1 MSESR
6 SIGFYQAIPFLE
18 FLPMNE
24 EDLKFIET
32 EERLFQATVESLS
45 EQLPKVRASKISANL
60 EAREMTRQLTNVR
73 NEEERQALASD
84 EEVAHQIFDI
94 RKENDKAL
102 LELIQEPYFGRV
114 VTSEDD
120 GREVSFLV
128 GKKSN
133 IEAGIVDWRNGP
145 LSSLYFNYQEGEEF
159 FEVINNLERSGRIK
173 VRRSYR
179 IESGKLVQ
187 IDTPECV
194 FLRGE
199 TGWEKLDMD
208 SQEAASRSRGYHSR
222 EKKLPNIL
230 SLITPDQFAMITTDV
245 GKPVIIQGS
254 AGSGKTTVAL
264 HRLAWLL
271 HKENSPARPEST
283 RVLMMNKSL
292 QAYVVSTLPS
302 MGIEGVGTLTFNNWA
317 MSLIRQATQ
326 GKAFFRYRDLPGFI
340 EEIKFSEE
348 ILNVL
353 SAFVQRQRE
362 ELDHSVRD
370 RFMNQPEIMNIWQG
384 RAPQEII
391 PNLREVIFE
400 IESSNLRQEVKN
412 STKTFFRSKLMKLED
427 YVEDMYSLF
436 TDSEFLLNNL
446 NGKPKLQSHLKFL
459 RKSTFRN
466 KKDKCLDYF
475 DLPLILRIIQLKNGG
490 LPGKSGEVALMD
502 HLVIDEA
509 QDFGAVEFAVMIN
522 SVHDKSQVTI
532 VGDVGQKILTS
543 RKFIGWEKIIETLEM
558 GREDLIRLEVS
569 YRCTAPIMTLA
580 RKVEGRPKKMEG
592 RPGRFPDWYHAG
604 DKDDFLEKL
613 AQWIKVLRTDNP
625 NTLVAL
631 VCRYPK
637 QARELKEDLEEMV
650 PGGLRLG
657 HREQFSFEPGVI
669 VTNVHQ
675 VKGLEFDAVA
685 VIEPSEEH
693 YPHFKLESRNMLYVA
708 VTRAQ
713 DDLLL
718 IGNRPFTKILQ

>member
-1 MSESR
+1 
-6 SIGFYQAIPFLE
+6 
-18 FLPMNE
+18 MNE

-32 EERLFQATVESLS
+32 EERLYQKTVDSLA
-45 EQLPKVRASKISANL
+45 EQLPRVRASKISANL

-84 EEVAHQIFDI
+84 EEVAHQVFDI

-102 LELIQEPYFGRV
+102 LELLQEPYFGRV

-145 LSSLYFNYQEGEEF
+145 LSSLYFNYQQGDEF

-173 VRRSYR
+173 IRRSYR
-179 IESGKLVQ
+179 IVSGKLVQ
-187 IDTPECV
+187 IDTPEGV
-194 FLRGE
+194 FLKDEDGC
-199 TGWEKLDMD
+199 WEKLDTD
-208 SQEAASRSRGYHSR
+208 SQEAASRSRGFHSK

-230 SLITPDQFAMITTDV
+230 SLITSDQFEMITTDV

-302 MGIEGVGTLTFNNWA
+302 MGIEGVGTLTFNGWA
-317 MSLIRQATQ
+317 MSLIRQATR
-326 GKAFFRYRDLPGFI
+326 GKAFFRYRDLPSFI

-348 ILNVL
+348 ILDVL
-353 SAFVQRQRE
+353 SAFVERQKR
-362 ELDHSVRD
+362 ELDRAVRD
-370 RFMNQPEIMNIWQG
+370 KFMSQPEIMKIWQG
-384 RAPQEII
+384 RAPQAII
-391 PNLREVIFE
+391 PGLREVIYD
-400 IESSNLRQEVKN
+400 IDISDLRQEVKN
-412 STKTFFRSKLMKLED
+412 TVKSFFRSKLMELED
-427 YVEDMYSLF
+427 YVEDMYALF
-436 TDSEFLLNNL
+436 TDSEFLMKNL
-446 NGKPKLQSHLKFL
+446 NGRSKLQSHLKFL

-475 DLPLILRIIQLKNGG
+475 DLPLILRIIQIKNGG
-490 LPGKSGEVALMD
+490 LVGKNGEVTLMD

-522 SVHDKSQVTI
+522 AVRDKSHVTI

-543 RKFIGWEKIIETLEM
+543 RKFIGWDKIIETLEM
-558 GREDLIRLEVS
+558 DKEDLIRLEVS
-569 YRCTAPIMTLA
+569 YR
-580 RKVEGRPKKMEG
+580 
-592 RPGRFPDWYHAG
+592 
-604 DKDDFLEKL
+604 
-613 AQWIKVLRTDNP
+613 
-625 NTLVAL
+625 
-631 VCRYPK
+631 
-637 QARELKEDLEEMV
+637 
-650 PGGLRLG
+650 
-657 HREQFSFEPGVI
+657 
-669 VTNVHQ
+669 
-675 VKGLEFDAVA
+675 
-685 VIEPSEEH
+685 
-693 YPHFKLESRNMLYVA
+693 
-708 VTRAQ
+708 
-713 DDLLL
+713 
-718 IGNRPFTKILQ
+718 